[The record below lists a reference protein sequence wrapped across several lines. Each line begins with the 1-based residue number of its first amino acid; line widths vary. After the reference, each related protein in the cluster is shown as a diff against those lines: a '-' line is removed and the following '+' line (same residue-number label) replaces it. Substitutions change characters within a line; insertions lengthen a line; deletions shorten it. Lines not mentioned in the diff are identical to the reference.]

1 VCDGKKYR
9 DEILE
14 IRYRGKNISDILK
27 MTVNEAMDFFVAYPN
42 IRKPLS
48 VLKEVGLEYLQLGQ
62 PAGTLSGGESQRLK
76 IAKELSQIQQKST
89 LYILDE
95 PTTGL
100 HFREVDLL
108 MKVLNK
114 LIDSGGSVIVVE
126 HNLDVI
132 RGADYVIDLGPDAGN
147 KGGKVVFEGSPEDMM
162 KSKKSL
168 TGQYLKRYIESMS
181 PAVFQKGKS

>member
-1 VCDGKKYR
+1 
-9 DEILE
+9 
-14 IRYRGKNISDILK
+14 
-27 MTVNEAMDFFVAYPN
+27 MTVTEAMNFFVAYPN

-48 VLKEVGLEYLQLGQ
+48 ILKEVGLDYLQLGQ
-62 PAGTLSGGESQRLK
+62 PAVTLSGGESQRLK

-100 HFREVDLL
+100 HFKEIDLL
-108 MKVLNK
+108 LKVLNK
-114 LIDSGGSVIVVE
+114 LIDAGGSVLVVE

-132 RGADYVIDLGPDAGN
+132 RAADYIIDLGPDAGE
-147 KGGKVVFEGSPEDMM
+147 KGGKIVAIGSPEEVM

-168 TGQYLKRYIESMS
+168 TGQYLKKYIDELS
-181 PAVFQKGKS
+181 PSKGKFN

>member
-1 VCDGKKYR
+1 MDNVIIPCDVCDGKKYR
-9 DEILE
+9 NEILE
-14 IRYRGKNISDILK
+14 VKYKDKNIFEILS
-27 MTVNEAMDFFVAYPN
+27 MTVAEAMTFFVAHPN

-48 VLKEVGLEYLQLGQ
+48 VLKEVGLDYLQLGQ
-62 PAGTLSGGESQRLK
+62 PAGTLSGGESQRMK

-114 LIDSGGSVIVVE
+114 LIDAGGSVIVVE
-126 HNLDVI
+126 HNQDVI
-132 RGADYVIDLGPDAGN
+132 RGSDYIIDLGPEAGA
-147 KGGKVVFEGSPEDMM
+147 KGGKIVAEGSPAEVI
-162 KSKKSL
+162 KNKKSL
-168 TGQYLKRYIESMS
+168 TGQYLKRYIE
-181 PAVFQKGKS
+181 GL